1 MSTPP
6 AAPATP
12 APRDPR
18 YLRRL
23 LVLLSS
29 ATFFEGYDNFVLA
42 FVLALVLGDLGG
54 SETDAAWIRAITSLG
69 AVAAFVLAAQADRI
83 GRKRL
88 LLITIAGYTIAGALT
103 ALSPGL
109 VWLTVA
115 QFAAQIFIGAE
126 WAVAITIVVE
136 EFPRERRG
144 RALGIVT
151 SMNTLGGI
159 FVGILAFVGLTS
171 TPLGWRA
178 FYVVALLPL
187 LLIAY
192 GRRSMLETERYEAVR
207 IDTRGTHL
215 DHTSLWEAWRPEYR
229 VTIVA
234 VGLVTFFRYF
244 VVSAAAFW
252 WAYFAQREV
261 GMSVSSSGLYL
272 AAAGLVGALGF
283 IVAGRL
289 MDRIGRKL
297 AFLAYM
303 AGALVFGTW
312 MFQIDDPATML
323 PVLCIGIFFSLGSV
337 AMTSAFSTEPFPT
350 YVRSRASA
358 WCRNAFEIPGG
369 VLGALTVG
377 VLGDHVSGSIG
388 SIGDAMSLVTVAML
402 PAAMV
407 VSWLFVPETNAEDMV
422 AMDEAVLA

>member
-1 MSTPP
+1 VTTSP
-6 AAPATP
+6 AAPGEA
-12 APRDPR
+12 ARDER
-18 YLRRL
+18 YLRKL
-23 LVLLSS
+23 LFLLSS

-54 SETDAAWIRAITSLG
+54 SETDAGWIRAVTSLG
-69 AVAAFVLAAQADRI
+69 AVVAFWLAAQADRI
-83 GRKRL
+83 GRRRL

-109 VWLTVA
+109 LWLTVA
-115 QFAAQIFIGAE
+115 QFGAQVFIGAE

-136 EFPRERRG
+136 EFPRRRRG

-159 FVGILAFVGLTS
+159 FVGVLAFAGLTE

-178 FYVVALLPL
+178 FYVVGLIPL
-187 LLIAY
+187 ILIFI
-192 GRRSMLETERYEAVR
+192 GRRGMRETERYESVR
-207 IDTRGTHL
+207 ADDRGTHL
-215 DHTSLWEAWRPEYR
+215 DHTSLLEAWRPAYR
-229 VTIVA
+229 RTVVA

-244 VVSAAAFW
+244 VVSSAAFW
-252 WAYFAQREV
+252 WAYFAQQEV
-261 GMSVSSSGLYL
+261 GLSVSTSGLYL
-272 AAAGLVGALGF
+272 AVAGLVGALGF
-283 IVAGRL
+283 VVAGRL

-297 AFLAYM
+297 AFEIYLV
-303 AGALVFGTW
+303 GALVFGTA
-312 MFQIDDPATML
+312 MFQITDPIVML
-323 PVLCIGIFFSLGSV
+323 PVLCVGIFFALGSV

-369 VLGALTVG
+369 VLGALVVG
-377 VLGDHVSGSIG
+377 LLGDHVSGSVG
-388 SIGDAMSLVTVAML
+388 SIGDAVSLVTVAML
-402 PAAMV
+402 PPAMV
-407 VSWLFVPETNAEDMV
+407 VAWLFVPETNAEDMV